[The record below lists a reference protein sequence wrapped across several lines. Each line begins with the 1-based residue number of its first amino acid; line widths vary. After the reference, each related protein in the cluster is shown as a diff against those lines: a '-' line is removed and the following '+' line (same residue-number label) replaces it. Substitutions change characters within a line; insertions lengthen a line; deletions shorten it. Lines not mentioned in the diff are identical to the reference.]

1 MKNSQLH
8 TCPLSGGRAGDALN
22 HLLVGVAIPFHDE
35 LVIMN
40 SYLLTSTV
48 LAHSIIVNS

>member
-8 TCPLSGGRAGDALN
+8 TWPLSGGRAGDALSQ
-22 HLLVGVAIPFHDE
+22 LLVWVAIPFHDE

-40 SYLLTSTV
+40 SYLLTSIA
-48 LAHSIIVNS
+48 LAHNIIVNS